1 MNTSLQSIIYHF
13 GEMGS
18 RWGFNRTVGQML
30 GLVVLT
36 EQPLSAEQISE
47 QLSVSRGNVSMAAK
61 ELQSWQLIRVH
72 REPGD
77 RKDYYTSNG
86 TIWQLA
92 QQVMAERSKR
102 EVNPTLSVMRS
113 QLIDQESHRTGDD
126 SALSPYALQQ
136 IREVHDLLE
145 LFTLWF
151 ADVQNMKQEHIR
163 ALMKMGSG
171 VGKVLDFKDRLLPGA
186 EERK

>member
-1 MNTSLQSIIYHF
+1 MDLNQNTRAVVYHF

-30 GLVVLT
+30 GLIVLS
-36 EQPLSAEQISE
+36 ELPLSAEDVASGLQ
-47 QLSVSRGNVSMAAK
+47 VSRGNVSMAAK

-77 RKDYYTSNG
+77 RKDYYCTNG
-86 TIWQLA
+86 SIWEMA
-92 QQVMAERSKR
+92 QQVMKERAKR
-102 EVNPTLSVMRS
+102 EINPTLSVLRN
-113 QLIDQESHRTGDD
+113 QLLEAENDKAAYGEHAARQV
-126 SALSPYALQQ
+126 
-136 IREVHDLLE
+136 REVHDLLE

-151 ADVQNMKQEHIR
+151 DDVQSMKQEHIR

-171 VGKVLDFKDRLLPGA
+171 VGKVLEMKDRLLPG
-186 EERK
+186 RQTHGS

>member
-1 MNTSLQSIIYHF
+1 MTINDDMQAVIYHF

-30 GLVVLT
+30 GLIVLT
-36 EQPLSAEQISE
+36 EEPLSAEQIAQS
-47 QLSVSRGNVSMAAK
+47 LNISRGNVSMAAK

-72 REPGD
+72 REAGD
-77 RKDYYTSNG
+77 RKDYYVANG
-86 TIWQLA
+86 TIWELA

-102 EVNPTLSVMRS
+102 EVSPTLSLMRS
-113 QLIDQESHRTGDD
+113 QLMSAESDEGRMP
-126 SALSPYALQQ
+126 SYAKEQIQQ
-136 IREVHDLLE
+136 VHDLLE

-151 ADVQNMKQEHIR
+151 ADVQSMKQEHIK

-171 VGKVLDFKDRLLPGA
+171 VGKVLELKDRLIPG
-186 EERK
+186 K